1 MNLDRGLSWFIT
13 FPILIF
19 FEVPPLQDSVERGG
33 SVKGEKRNS

>member
-19 FEVPPLQDSVERGG
+19 FEVPPPLQLVERGG
-33 SVKGEKRNS
+33 SVKGGKRNS